1 MGKNKRVGMHLQM
14 FLSKIIKFFILYRF
28 HFNTKTFCL
37 LKKKTNKYYEKKH
50 LEVYSLYIMQCETKI
65 ETSLLDVYFFYVKF
79 KTHTKTSPLLV
90 YFCYVKCKT
99 NLKRF
104 PWSFFFFFCMSL
116 STVFFLFAI
125 LTGSLFEQRS
135 HFGLL
140 SVLAIKRLAL
150 SQ

>member
-104 PWSFFFFFCMSL
+104 PWSFFFFFLHVTFYGFL
-116 STVFFLFAI
+116 SFCN
-125 LTGSLFEQRS
+125 SNW
-135 HFGLL
+135 LL
-140 SVLAIKRLAL
+140 VWTTIPFWIAFST
-150 SQ
+150 SN